1 MGNLNQ
7 EFNVNDLPQS
17 TSYDVLPEGWYSA
30 TISKA
35 DVTPTKDGTGQYIK
49 VRYDITGPTHQGRAV
64 FANINIR
71 NASSKAE
78 EIGRQQL
85 GDIMR
90 AIGLTKVTDSD
101 QLIGGNLQIKVSIRP
116 ASGQYGESNE
126 VKAFKAL
133 SGGAPVAHKPAAGPN
148 NYAAAKSGAGAPPWV
163 K

>member
-1 MGNLNQ
+1 MGFLNQ
-7 EFNVNDLPQS
+7 EFNVNDLPQGN
-17 TSYDVLPEGWYSA
+17 SYDVLPEGWYTA

-35 DVTPTKDGTGQYIK
+35 DVQPTKDGTGQYIK

-71 NASSKAE
+71 NASPKAE
-78 EIGRQQL
+78 EIGRQHL
-85 GDIMR
+85 GEIMR

-101 QLIGGNLQIKVSIRP
+101 QLIGGHLQIKVAIRP

-126 VKAFKAL
+126 VKGFKSA
-133 SGGAPVAHKPAAGPN
+133 GGSAPVVPSAPAAAP
-148 NYAAAKSGAGAPPWV
+148 AAAKGATPPWM

>member
-1 MGNLNQ
+1 MQ
-7 EFNVNDLPQS
+7 
-17 TSYDVLPEGWYSA
+17 
-30 TISKA
+30 
-35 DVTPTKDGTGQYIK
+35 TKDGTGQYIK
-49 VRYDITGPTHQGRAV
+49 VRYDITGPTHQGRVV

-78 EIGRQQL
+78 EIGRQHL

-101 QLIGGNLQIKVSIRP
+101 QLIGGNLQIKVAIRP

-133 SGGAPVAHKPAAGPN
+133 SGGAPVAQKPATGPN
-148 NYAAAKSGAGAPPWV
+148 SYAAAKSGAPATNAPPWM